1 MASAKY
7 ILKQIRQAEKQ
18 MEPEI
23 RKQID
28 IYYSA
33 VSIALHRH
41 WNWDTERIMT
51 MYDATQKAWNECAAS
66 NRVSM
71 VQMLEDETGIEL
83 RNETGKSWHDICY
96 LNSDHPMNY
105 RAMDPYTFYAMRVK
119 QNEWQGTL
127 VFACILLGMYRRFG
141 FKTEWMAKLV
151 EQTVAVREEFSFD
164 REKLLA
170 ECRAEC
176 GVTIQDKEEQDN
188 GNQDNT
194 GSCG

>member
-1 MASAKY
+1 MAISKH

-23 RKQID
+23 KKQID

-41 WNWDTERIMT
+41 WNWDSERIAT
-51 MYDATQKAWNECAAS
+51 MYDATQAAWNECAAS
-66 NRVSM
+66 NRISM

-96 LNSDHPMNY
+96 LNNDHPMNY
-105 RAMDPYTFYAMRVK
+105 RAMDPYTFLAMRVK

-127 VFACILLGMYRRFG
+127 VFACILLGLHRRFQ
-141 FKTEWMAKLV
+141 FKVEWLAKLA
-151 EQTVAVREEFSFD
+151 EQTVAVREEFAFD
-164 REKLLA
+164 REKLIDA
-170 ECRAEC
+170 CRAEC
-176 GVTIQDKEEQDN
+176 GITIRDKEEQ
-188 GNQDNT
+188 
-194 GSCG
+194 SE

>member
-1 MASAKY
+1 MPSAKY

-105 RAMDPYTFYAMRVK
+105 KAMDPYTFYAMRVK

-127 VFACILLGMYRRFG
+127 VFACILLGMSRRFNFG
-141 FKTEWMAKLV
+141 TEWLAKLV
-151 EQTVAVREEFSFD
+151 NQTVEVREQYNFD
-164 REKLLA
+164 RDTLMRTCK
-170 ECRAEC
+170 AEC
-176 GVTIQDKEEQDN
+176 GVTIADKEEEVH
-188 GNQDNT
+188 G
-194 GSCG
+194 G

>member
-1 MASAKY
+1 MAISKH
-7 ILKQIRQAEKQ
+7 ILKQIRQAEKN

-51 MYDATQKAWNECAAS
+51 MYDATQAAWNECAAS

-96 LNSDHPMNY
+96 LNSAHPMNY
-105 RAMDPYTFYAMRVK
+105 RAMDPYTFLAMRVK

-127 VFACILLGMYRRFG
+127 VFACILLGMYRRFN
-141 FKTEWMAKLV
+141 FKPEWMAKLV

-176 GVTIQDKEEQDN
+176 GVTIQDKEGQSE
-188 GNQDNT
+188 
-194 GSCG
+194 

>member
-105 RAMDPYTFYAMRVK
+105 KAMDPYTFYAMRVK